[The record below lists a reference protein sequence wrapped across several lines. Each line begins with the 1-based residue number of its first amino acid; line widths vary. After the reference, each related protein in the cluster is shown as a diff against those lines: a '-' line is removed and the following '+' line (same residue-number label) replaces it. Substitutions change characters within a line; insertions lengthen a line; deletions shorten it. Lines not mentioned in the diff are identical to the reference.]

1 MLVVLQEDKRM
12 NSQLRTWAW
21 KLLPTN
27 IVGLFFGMLTPV
39 PWAAPFAAGLAAA
52 WNGVLAPLLKPKE
65 EA

>member
-1 MLVVLQEDKRM
+1 MNTHMLVVLQEDKRM

-39 PWAAPFAAGLAAA
+39 PWAAPFAAGLAA
-52 WNGVLAPLLKPKE
+52 GFGRDGTRR
-65 EA
+65 

>member
-1 MLVVLQEDKRM
+1 MNTHMLVVLQEDKRM

-39 PWAAPFAAGLAAA
+39 PWAAPFCSGAGR
-52 WNGVLAPLLKPKE
+52 GFGRDGTRR
-65 EA
+65 